1 MYVLLRT
8 SMYVTLVDNKRS
20 LLVYTY
26 LLDDSLS
33 NFPMVVGASPVH
45 VIPTEIPF
53 YYVIPLTKRI

>member
-1 MYVLLRT
+1 
-8 SMYVTLVDNKRS
+8 MYVTLVDNKRS